1 VSVSDSAHEPA
12 TDSGGGLVRLR
23 LDIAYDGAGFAGWA
37 TQRDQR
43 TVCGVLE
50 DKLSTIVGRPVRLV
64 VAGRTDA
71 GVHAEG
77 QVAHLDLPR
86 EALSRIDSHRPG
98 VTPDL
103 GVLVRRLS
111 RFLPPDVR
119 VTDVTE
125 VSTDF
130 DARFSAL
137 RRHYEYR
144 LSTARFGVAPMRR
157 GFVVGWP
164 RSVDVAAMNDASA
177 RLLGLRDFAAF
188 CRRRDGA
195 TTIRDLQRFEWVQDG
210 DELTAFVSADAFCWS
225 MVRSLVGAV
234 LAVGEG
240 RRAAAW
246 PASLLEESARSSAIT
261 VAPAHGLSLVRVDYP
276 AASEMAE
283 RNAMTRAVRPSAPGC
298 CG

>member
-1 VSVSDSAHEPA
+1 M
-12 TDSGGGLVRLR
+12 R

-240 RRAAAW
+240 RRAVAW

-276 AASEMAE
+276 AASELAE
-283 RNAMTRAVRPSAPGC
+283 RNATTRAVRPSAPGC

>member
-1 VSVSDSAHEPA
+1 
-12 TDSGGGLVRLR
+12 LR

>member
-1 VSVSDSAHEPA
+1 M
-12 TDSGGGLVRLR
+12 R

-240 RRAAAW
+240 RRAVAW